1 MNHYILATCLLSFF
15 SSIIASLI
23 FYTYWSKY
31 RLIELKRFN
40 IVLWNLTV
48 FSLMMALDY
57 YLGNTGI
64 SFLKNKVFCFFCAL
78 SYFPFLWTIPN
89 LIHAL
94 IPNKKFE
101 LLNNVLLGVTG
112 TLLFILLL
120 SIWSR
125 RFFEIYNILF
135 FTFIVLFSIALTACI
150 IRLIIA
156 LVKEPK
162 YRKFNLFRVLSL
174 FIVLVTAILY
184 IWDSNLSLI
193 IVTHYML
200 ILSIYI
206 VTNGYKFFINLHWR
220 VGEIKGI
227 DNSVYDTFT
236 NREKNIVSY
245 LIQGLS
251 YKEIAE
257 AAHISIS
264 TVKTHV
270 YRIYQKA
277 DVNNRNALG
286 AKLGFMVDPF
296 V

>member
-15 SSIIASLI
+15 GSIIASLI
-23 FYTYWSKY
+23 CFTFWSKSRAKALL
-31 RLIELKRFN
+31 RLN
-40 IVLWNLTV
+40 IVLFNFTI

-57 YLGNTGI
+57 YLGNTETL
-64 SFLKNKVFCFFCAL
+64 FLKNKIFYFFCAL

>member
-94 IPNKKFE
+94 LPNKKFE
-101 LLNNVLLGVTG
+101 LLSNILMGVSG
-112 TLLFILLL
+112 TLLTILLF
-120 SIWSR
+120 SIISP
-125 RFFEIYNILF
+125 RFYEIYNILF
-135 FTFIVLFSIALTACI
+135 YTFIVLFSISLTAYT
-150 IRLIIA
+150 IRLIVS

-162 YRKFNLFRVLSL
+162 CRKSNLPLVVSL
-174 FIVLVTAILY
+174 CVIIGTTNLY
-184 IWDSNLSLI
+184 IPNPDLSLI
-193 IVTHYML
+193 IATHC
-200 ILSIYI
+200 IFFLSIYI
-206 VTNGYKFFINLHWR
+206 VKNGYKFFINLPWR
-220 VGEIKGI
+220 VEETKGI
-227 DNSVYDTFT
+227 ESSIYDTFT
-236 NREKNIVSY
+236 KREKDIISY

-257 AAHISIS
+257 EAHISIS
-264 TVKTHV
+264 TVKTHIF
-270 YRIYQKA
+270 RIYRKA
-277 DVNNRNALG
+277 DVNNRYALSV
-286 AKLGFMVDPF
+286 KLGLN
-296 V
+296 